1 MPHQISFETSREMRL
16 PLNHIDPE
24 IEFKSKLWV
33 PLLHRTGSVK
43 FDDNYWFIH
52 KRSSSVAKRER
63 EINAFDALRFRTL
76 NQNCMEHVL
85 AIEVERI
92 PSEWEWTYRSSIQ
105 ITDNTKWNTNDTM
118 RWAYFSICYRIKRPF
133 SRHNYVRFCLS
144 INSPIGAIAWQTWHA
159 MCVCIDIKWQSLASL
174 LSIIER
180 MLKTQTRT
188 NHFITNV
195 KQQPTNFRLKFSTLK
210 FWIMMSEV
218 LSSFECGLNEVK
230 NS

>member
-1 MPHQISFETSREMRL
+1 MRL

-105 ITDNTKWNTNDTM
+105 ITDNAK
-118 RWAYFSICYRIKRPF
+118 
-133 SRHNYVRFCLS
+133 
-144 INSPIGAIAWQTWHA
+144 
-159 MCVCIDIKWQSLASL
+159 
-174 LSIIER
+174 
-180 MLKTQTRT
+180 
-188 NHFITNV
+188 V
-195 KQQPTNFRLKFSTLK
+195 KY
-210 FWIMMSEV
+210 
-218 LSSFECGLNEVK
+218 
-230 NS
+230 